1 MFGSKL
7 VIKMWET
14 TTEKGIGTLLKPW
27 QIRREGIANIE
38 IERKKMLINAQ
49 TERDINEIKQGKAI
63 VSLDDIAN
71 PKFIPLKASTDQD
84 AYSHNEPHINL
95 ENLSNIVTAQ
105 VVAKEVQK
113 EINIA
118 KSLLIAEEILS
129 SDQSEPTNENI
140 EDDWLFRWRD
150 SAATTT
156 SEKLQDLW
164 GRVLAGE
171 MKTPGSYSLRTLDFI
186 KNLSQRE
193 ASDIQQLFSF
203 ELLGSIIKYEAQK
216 DKYENKHLDN
226 FLNVEYLI
234 KMQALGIISGADSLG
249 CTLTLPS
256 RDKNS
261 YVYFIEYDNKIMKI
275 THDDLNHSIQFNV
288 IVFTPLG
295 LELRSLCPI
304 DLDSEYL
311 NFIIKSLK
319 DKGFTVTIGD
329 ILTNPD
335 GSRLMI
341 NQVVV

>member
-7 VIKMWET
+7 AIKLWET

-71 PKFIPLKASTDQD
+71 PKFIPLKASIEQD
-84 AYSHNEPHINL
+84 TYSHNEPYINI
-95 ENLSNIVTAQ
+95 ENLSNIVTSQ

-129 SDQSEPTNENI
+129 LDQSEPTNENI

-171 MKTPGSYSLRTLDFI
+171 MKSPGSYSLRTLDFI
-186 KNLSQRE
+186 RNLSQRE

-203 ELLGSIIKYEAQK
+203 ELLNSIIKYEAPK
-216 DKYENKHLDN
+216 DGYENEH
-226 FLNVEYLI
+226 
-234 KMQALGIISGADSLG
+234 
-249 CTLTLPS
+249 
-256 RDKNS
+256 
-261 YVYFIEYDNKIMKI
+261 
-275 THDDLNHSIQFNV
+275 
-288 IVFTPLG
+288 
-295 LELRSLCPI
+295 
-304 DLDSEYL
+304 
-311 NFIIKSLK
+311 
-319 DKGFTVTIGD
+319 
-329 ILTNPD
+329 
-335 GSRLMI
+335 
-341 NQVVV
+341 

>member
-7 VIKMWET
+7 AIKLWET

-71 PKFIPLKASTDQD
+71 PKFIPLKASIEQD
-84 AYSHNEPHINL
+84 TYNHNEPYINI
-95 ENLSNIVTAQ
+95 ENLSNIVTSQ

-129 SDQSEPTNENI
+129 LDQSEPTNENI

-171 MKTPGSYSLRTLDFI
+171 MKSPGSYSLRTLDFI
-186 KNLSQRE
+186 RNLSQRE

-203 ELLGSIIKYEAQK
+203 ELLNSIIKYEAPK
-216 DKYENKHLDN
+216 DEYENEHLDN

-234 KMQALGIISGADSLG
+234 KMQALGIISGADSFG
-249 CTLTLPS
+249 CTMTLPS
-256 RDKNS
+256 RDKDS
-261 YVYFIEYDNKIMKI
+261 YVYFIEYNNKIMRI
-275 THDDLNHSIQFNV
+275 THDDLNHSIKFN
-288 IVFTPLG
+288 IIMFTPLG
-295 LELRSLCPI
+295 LELRSLCSI
-304 DLDSEYL
+304 HLDSEYL

-319 DKGFTVTIGD
+319 DKGFTVSIGD
-329 ILTNPD
+329 IFTNPD

-341 NQVVV
+341 NQVIV

>member
-7 VIKMWET
+7 AIKLWET

-71 PKFIPLKASTDQD
+71 PKFIPLKASIEQD
-84 AYSHNEPHINL
+84 TYSHNEPYINI
-95 ENLSNIVTAQ
+95 ENLSNIVTSQ

-129 SDQSEPTNENI
+129 LDQSEPTNENI

-171 MKTPGSYSLRTLDFI
+171 MKSPGSYSLRTLDFI
-186 KNLSQRE
+186 RNLSQRE

-203 ELLGSIIKYEAQK
+203 ELLNSIIKYEAPK
-216 DKYENKHLDN
+216 DGYENEHLDN

-234 KMQALGIISGADSLG
+234 KMQALGIISGADSFG
-249 CTLTLPS
+249 CTMTLPS
-256 RDKNS
+256 RDKDS
-261 YVYFIEYDNKIMKI
+261 YVYFIEYNNKIMRI
-275 THDDLNHSIQFNV
+275 THDDLNHSIKFN
-288 IVFTPLG
+288 IIMFTPLG
-295 LELRSLCPI
+295 L
-304 DLDSEYL
+304 
-311 NFIIKSLK
+311 
-319 DKGFTVTIGD
+319 
-329 ILTNPD
+329 
-335 GSRLMI
+335 
-341 NQVVV
+341 

>member
-49 TERDINEIKQGKAI
+49 TERDINEIKEGKAI

-71 PKFIPLKASTDQD
+71 PKFIHLKESTDND
-84 AYSHNEPHINL
+84 AYSNREPYINI
-95 ENLSNIVTAQ
+95 ENLSNIVTTH

-129 SDQSEPTNENI
+129 SDQSEPTDENI

-171 MKTPGSYSLRTLDFI
+171 MKSPGSYSLRTLDFI
-186 KNLSQRE
+186 RNLSQKE

-203 ELLGSIIKYEAQK
+203 EALNSIIKYEAPK
-216 DKYENKHLDN
+216 TNYENKHLDD
-226 FLNVEYLI
+226 FLNAEYLI

-249 CTLTLPS
+249 YTITLPS
-256 RDKNS
+256 TDKNS
-261 YVYFIEYDNKIMKI
+261 YVNFIEYDDKIMQI
-275 THDDLNHSIQFNV
+275 THDNFNHSMKFKV
-288 IVFTPLG
+288 IIFTPLG
-295 LELRSLCPI
+295 LELRSLCSI
-304 DLDSEYL
+304 SLNTEYL
-311 NFIIKSLK
+311 NFIINLLK
-319 DKGFTVTIGD
+319 NKGYTVTIGD
-329 ILTNPD
+329 ILTNSD